1 MQNNPLLIIVIVA
14 IAGLAFGT
22 LIGYLIFSVFE
33 GRLSKALEEGRE
45 PVKADDDPI
54 NEKPEKIEP
63 AVHEHNV
70 LKVTID
76 PALKWH
82 LELDGVRIE
91 PDGLT
96 AEQRTRLVNV
106 VVQIRPWIDSK
117 APPAPAPVAPPPPAP
132 EPVPSSL
139 TLSSPLPPLPPL
151 KPTVV
156 ASTPAGRMDPL
167 RGFRSLLESDVKK
180 PEPLLKSPNIVALID
195 EVLQEKLAGTP
206 LAAKK
211 IRLEEGPSGEVIVF
225 LGATRYDGIDT
236 VPDEA
241 IQAIIREAIK
251 EWNDK

>member
-14 IAGLAFGT
+14 IIALALGT

-33 GRLSKALEEGRE
+33 GRLSKALEDARE
-45 PVKADDDPI
+45 PVKADDPI
-54 NEKPEKIEP
+54 NEKLEKIEP
-63 AVHEHNV
+63 TVHEHEV

-82 LELDGVRIE
+82 LELDGARIE

-96 AEQRTRLVNV
+96 ADQRTRLVNV

-117 APPAPAPVAPPPPAP
+117 VAPAPAPVAPPPAP
-132 EPVPSSL
+132 EPMPATL
-139 TLSSPLPPLPPL
+139 TLSSPLPPL
-151 KPTVV
+151 KPSDTP
-156 ASTPAGRMDPL
+156 STPAGRMDPL

-180 PEPLLKSPNIVALID
+180 PEPLLKSPNIVAMID
-195 EVLQEKLAGTP
+195 EVLQQKLVGNP

-211 IRLEEGPSGEVIVF
+211 IRLEEGPSGEVVVF

-241 IQAIIREAIK
+241 IQTIIREAIK
-251 EWNDK
+251 EWNDQ

>member
-14 IAGLAFGT
+14 IIALALGT
-22 LIGYLIFSVFE
+22 LIGYFIFSVFE
-33 GRLSKALEEGRE
+33 GRLSKALEDARE
-45 PVKADDDPI
+45 FVNADDPI
-54 NEKPEKIEP
+54 HEKPEKIEST
-63 AVHEHNV
+63 VHEHEV

-117 APPAPAPVAPPPPAP
+117 AAPAPAPAPAPLAPPPAP
-132 EPVPSSL
+132 EPMPSSL
-139 TLSSPLPPLPPL
+139 TLSSPLQPVKHP
-151 KPTVV
+151 VV
-156 ASTPAGRMDPL
+156 PSTPAGRMDPI

-180 PEPLLKSPNIVALID
+180 PEPLLKSPNIVAMID
-195 EVLQEKLAGTP
+195 EVLQQKLVGHP

-211 IRLEEGPSGEVIVF
+211 IRLEEGPSGEVVVF
-225 LGATRYDGIDT
+225 LGATRYDGIDS

-241 IQAIIREAIK
+241 IQALIREAIK
-251 EWNDK
+251 EWNDQ